1 VGVAQTGDWRSGSAL
16 RSHRRGHWFEP
27 SIAHQL
33 HSWSEALSGESR
45 AARAGYGQTR
55 RAEEFQAV
63 EPCGSTTSVG
73 SESAVSQSSITEL
86 ASGQLTNSDNLIV
99 ILVQPDDM
107 PESVVVHW
115 PARPT
120 VLDPRAFSAA
130 ADTAVKTF
138 AAAVVKLAQLRRG
151 W

>member
-1 VGVAQTGDWRSGSAL
+1 
-16 RSHRRGHWFEP
+16 
-27 SIAHQL
+27 
-33 HSWSEALSGESR
+33 
-45 AARAGYGQTR
+45 
-55 RAEEFQAV
+55 
-63 EPCGSTTSVG
+63 
-73 SESAVSQSSITEL
+73 VSQSSITEL

>member
-1 VGVAQTGDWRSGSAL
+1 MSKL
-16 RSHRRGHWFEP
+16 
-27 SIAHQL
+27 
-33 HSWSEALSGESR
+33 
-45 AARAGYGQTR
+45 
-55 RAEEFQAV
+55 
-63 EPCGSTTSVG
+63 
-73 SESAVSQSSITEL
+73 TEL

-99 ILVQPDDM
+99 VLVQPDDM
-107 PESVVVHW
+107 PESVVIHW
-115 PARPT
+115 PAPST